1 MKRTSTII
9 ALAALAG
16 CLAVGCSKST
26 YFQVY
31 QTQPVNPEKCV
42 AKDGNLVHESGDFT
56 VRYNFFAENGDAGFW
71 FINNSDSVVFLN
83 LAESFFIRNGK
94 ANDDYT
100 ASHTTQT
107 LSSTT
112 SKSSKSKSKSDEF
125 SEGSSHTLSNATTV
139 DQLRIIAIP
148 PHSTKYISEYSIAY
162 KRLKMCGVKDT
173 PKKGKPLGLSFTVEN
188 SPLFF
193 GNYITYTVGCKG
205 KKQHI
210 DDRFFASE
218 IINVNGAAMYE
229 TVRLKDACGK
239 ETGEKDERIRYATP
253 DRFYIKYKIKKK
265 DLSDKE

>member
-31 QTQPVNPEKCV
+31 QTQPVNAEKCV
-42 AKDGNLVHESGDFT
+42 AKDGRLVHESGDFT

-83 LAESFFIRNGK
+83 LAESFFILNGH
-94 ANDDYT
+94 ANDYYQ
-100 ASHTTQT
+100 ARGWTTT
-107 LSSTT
+107 KSSTIT
-112 SKSSKSKSKSDEF
+112 ISKQERKNKKKSSSENT
-125 SEGSSHTLSNATTV
+125 EGSSTSEMKASQVTERAIV
-139 DQLRIIAIP
+139 AIP
-148 PHSTKYISEYSIAY
+148 PHSTKYISEYHIVS
-162 KRLKMCGVKDT
+162 KELEMCGVKDT
-173 PKKGKPLGLSFTVEN
+173 PKRGKPLGLSFTVEN

-193 GNYITYTVGCKG
+193 GNYITYTVGSKG

-239 ETGEKDERIRYATP
+239 ETGEKTEKIRYSTP
-253 DRFYIKYKIKKK
+253 DRFYITYKR
-265 DLSDKE
+265 